1 MKKRDF
7 SKAAKKRLNCALLPL
22 VLALSACGGGGGG
35 ETLAN
40 DVAPTALTA
49 EAQMF
54 KQKTRTEATT
64 TTATPTPTS
73 TSTSTS
79 TATTTPTTT
88 TAAAAASST
97 TNLVSNPGFENGLTG
112 WGNWGNSVA
121 TTGQADSGL
130 YALSVGI
137 AAGGVGQNIA
147 GVTAGTSYRFTGQAK
162 LSVAGE
168 TVYLGVKFLDAAGAT
183 LLEKNAPVTS
193 TAYSTVTLDAVAPAN
208 STAALVYVWK
218 NAGSGVAYV
227 DTVTLASVS
236 TTTTATAT
244 PTPAPAPTTT
254 TTTTAPAPTTT
265 TTAPAPA
272 PAPTTTAPS
281 STSPIPIAAWPNTL
295 LQTGFN
301 TDAYWIED
309 NSWGAAGLT
318 RGTYTG
324 ITGSTYEQY
333 TGVSPNMGPNGE
345 VSFRWAWKYPTGTT
359 EVKAYPSVISGR
371 KPGYY
376 NTWTNPAGE
385 AVRLLDG
392 TQSATY
398 PSGATPGTIFP
409 LQLPLAS
416 LKASFNYNHL
426 SAPTGHGHLS
436 YDIWLQ
442 GTPTQVAGFSAPPIS
457 HEIMI
462 PLNNWGGYGQYPTG
476 RNPGWYDHDV
486 TLDGRVFHVYV
497 NKGSDGSVRAN
508 FGGGWKFIV
517 FQPDGAIPP
526 GTLNLATFINYVA
539 TRKDAFGT
547 PWANGSE
554 YAVSVELGV
563 EPVDG
568 VGDLQISNYR
578 VWK

>member
-1 MKKRDF
+1 
-7 SKAAKKRLNCALLPL
+7 
-22 VLALSACGGGGGG
+22 
-35 ETLAN
+35 
-40 DVAPTALTA
+40 
-49 EAQMF
+49 
-54 KQKTRTEATT
+54 
-64 TTATPTPTS
+64 
-73 TSTSTS
+73 
-79 TATTTPTTT
+79 
-88 TAAAAASST
+88 
-97 TNLVSNPGFENGLTG
+97 
-112 WGNWGNSVA
+112 
-121 TTGQADSGL
+121 
-130 YALSVGI
+130 
-137 AAGGVGQNIA
+137 
-147 GVTAGTSYRFTGQAK
+147 
-162 LSVAGE
+162 
-168 TVYLGVKFLDAAGAT
+168 
-183 LLEKNAPVTS
+183 
-193 TAYSTVTLDAVAPAN
+193 
-208 STAALVYVWK
+208 
-218 NAGSGVAYV
+218 
-227 DTVTLASVS
+227 
-236 TTTTATAT
+236 
-244 PTPAPAPTTT
+244 
-254 TTTTAPAPTTT
+254 
-265 TTAPAPA
+265 
-272 PAPTTTAPS
+272 
-281 STSPIPIAAWPNTL
+281 
-295 LQTGFN
+295 
-301 TDAYWIED
+301 
-309 NSWGAAGLT
+309 
-318 RGTYTG
+318 
-324 ITGSTYEQY
+324 
-333 TGVSPNMGPNGE
+333 
-345 VSFRWAWKYPTGTT
+345 
-359 EVKAYPSVISGR
+359 VISGR

-409 LQLPLAS
+409 LQLPLSS
-416 LKASFNYNHL
+416 LKTSFSYNHL

-547 PWANGSE
+547 PWATGSE